1 MPSNI
6 LDNFTRVDKADRC
19 PVCDRDHF
27 CLIHSDRNQVICTK
41 HESNKPRPKLQGWLH
56 ILSGEQLDA
65 AYVHPSHRKPKTKQK
80 PKRTDWPDIAQSLAS
95 CDRVHLEQL
104 STHLMVPL
112 WAITDLGCGW
122 GSIDDWKT
130 HDVFGKFDAWSMP
143 ERSPDGVVI
152 GINRR
157 QSNHEKRNTY
167 RSGRGLTFAADW
179 QSKRGPTLC
188 VEGFSCTAAALSMGL
203 SVIGRHSCNGGGDA
217 LLELFQEHVGQIV
230 IMGERD
236 PNGAGERGARAIAKH
251 LADGLNRTVYWS
263 PPPESSQD
271 TRGWLNTRDPL
282 GHKRSRGDLDRLGE
296 RFIDGLELNPVRPD
310 RPTVERFE
318 PQSGELVELSDWR
331 TEMVAAR
338 AESLDKPGLYFDRSP
353 TGSGKSF
360 AATESMRQA
369 DRSLYV
375 QPTHANC
382 QEEESKLQAAG
393 LDAKA
398 IPELNESS
406 CRNWKEARNALQSGI
421 SAGAA
426 VCPGCPFHNSCE
438 YLAESKKAQA
448 ASVTICTHA
457 RAEKQLTTLSE
468 NRSLIIVEEDPTNL
482 IRPTVSVDPRS
493 LNQVAGVFQE
503 AKAFSADPKSANH
516 ELWDFIDQAEAL
528 SDRLLDECRTAKQ
541 TQAFPLPAPIGE
553 PKHLE
558 LHLWRAMKL
567 VVADGTDNLNSP
579 VDPEAVKLIT
589 GILTGRIDRLVIQVD
604 EPHKSRD
611 ERYRICTLVGSSRT
625 ALPRGMPIWFQDA
638 TGSPKQIGDLCG
650 QAVIDRTPGGY
661 LANVQAIKQVP
672 RDITSRTDPAM
683 VAATLEGWMKANQNP
698 KRVGIICW
706 KNHRSAIFSKR
717 SELLTESTRSRVHLV
732 THFGS
737 GTDRASNQWL
747 DCDALIILGTYRPNQ
762 TADKA
767 KLIQLGK
774 ITAAADSNQGGWGL
788 RRWEGRTASGELIQ
802 VDGMGYSDP
811 DWRTA
816 REHLCQAALLQAI
829 GRGRGILADGIP
841 SWIFSSEPLGPTVEL
856 VNPDEMRPLKRA
868 ILEASEAVSH
878 YFQTPINTNIGKWKY
893 PEPVQT
899 KHIADRLGVSSSCA
913 SKRLQAAQDAGLVA
927 RSDTHKGGWVPT
939 KPAPDIPPTDK
950 PTDKPTEKPSR
961 RTEVEHAPPSGQ
973 TISHRPVVPLWDLS
987 AATARQLAESI
998 PGVDVA
1004 TNIPPPEN

>member
-1 MPSNI
+1 MILARSNGKQNWI
-6 LDNFTRVDKADRC
+6 RVSKSNPCPICGKPDNCSVSVDGGAAWCGRVESPKQ
-19 PVCDRDHF
+19 
-27 CLIHSDRNQVICTK
+27 NQGGQWFHKLTD
-41 HESNKPRPKLQGWLH
+41 ENRPAGY
-56 ILSGEQLDA
+56 I
-65 AYVHPSHRKPKTKQK
+65 HPSHKPKKEK

-104 STHLMVPL
+104 STHLMIPL

-122 GSIDDWKT
+122 GSIDDWKS
-130 HDVFGKFDAWSMP
+130 HNVFGKFDAWSMP
-143 ERSPDGVVI
+143 ERSPDGVIV

-157 QSNHEKRNTY
+157 QSDHEKRNTY
-167 RSGRGLTFAADW
+167 RSDRGLTFAADW

-188 VEGFSCTAAALSMGL
+188 VEGFTCTAAALSMGL
-203 SVIGRHSCNGGGDA
+203 SVVGRHSCNGGGAA
-217 LLELFQEHVGQIV
+217 LLELFQEHAGQIV

-236 PNGAGERGARAIAKH
+236 PNGKGEQGAKAIAKH

-263 PPPESSQD
+263 PPPESAQD

-282 GHKRSRGDLDRLGE
+282 GHKRSRGELDRLGE

-318 PQSGELVELSDWR
+318 PQGGELVELSDWR
-331 TEMVAAR
+331 TEMVSAR

-382 QEEESKLQAAG
+382 IEEESKLQAAG

-398 IPELNESS
+398 IPEMNENS
-406 CRNWKEARNALQSGI
+406 CRNWDEARNALQSGI

-426 VCPGCPFHNSCE
+426 VCPGCPFRNSCE
-438 YLAESKKAQA
+438 YLADSKTAQA

-468 NRSLIIVEEDPTNL
+468 NRDLIIVEEDPTNL
-482 IRPTVSVDPRS
+482 IRPTTSVDPRS
-493 LNQVAGVFQE
+493 LNQVATVFQE
-503 AKAFSADPKSANH
+503 AKANAAQFAND
-516 ELWDFIDQAEAL
+516 ELWHFIDQAEGL
-528 SDRLLDECRTAKQ
+528 SEMLLDGCRTAKQ
-541 TQAFPLPAPIGE
+541 TRAVTLPAPIGE

-558 LHLWRAMKL
+558 KHLWRAMKL

-589 GILTGRIDRLVIQVD
+589 GILTGRIDRLVIQLD
-604 EPHKSRD
+604 EPHKQGG
-611 ERYRICTLVGSSRT
+611 ERWKIATLVGSSRT
-625 ALPRGMPIWFQDA
+625 ALPHGLPIWFQDA

-650 QAVIDRTPGGY
+650 QAVIDRTPRGY

-878 YFQTPINTNIGKWKY
+878 YFQTPIDTNIGKWKY

-927 RSDTHKGGWVPT
+927 RSDTHKGGWIPT
-939 KPAPDIPPTDK
+939 EPAPDIPPTDK

-961 RTEVEHAPPSGQ
+961 RKEVEHAPPSGQ
-973 TISHRPVVPLWDLS
+973 TISHRPVVPLWDRS

-1004 TNIPPPEN
+1004 TNIPPPEH